1 MRDAAAWL
9 ELPENPHPTSLREA
23 TFSRK
28 REKGI
33 TPNERLFHMS
43 MHARKTSRLVGRYS
57 SVGGLSGLDLPREG
71 KRAGGKIEIA
81 HGHEVDPSFSGAS
94 EAAGK
99 DEARITRQRRSR
111 VAINA
116 QTDALEYE
124 ARRGRISA
132 AAYEAGRYVDRV
144 LEAASGRRTGRE
156 FGEADRAGFSAFA
169 LQQAL
174 VARID
179 AARKAQALKDAI
191 VKEIGPEPARVIVK
205 VIGESLSFRMIARID
220 AMAAGKNREAVSTG
234 KGRDCERA
242 ARAVAG
248 RFRDGL
254 EALAVC
260 WKRRGKPV

>member
-1 MRDAAAWL
+1 
-9 ELPENPHPTSLREA
+9 
-23 TFSRK
+23 
-28 REKGI
+28 
-33 TPNERLFHMS
+33 MS
-43 MHARKTSRLVGRYS
+43 THARKTSRLIGRYS

-81 HGHEVDPSFSGAS
+81 HGHEVDPHFAGEA

-99 DEARITRQRRSR
+99 NEARILRQRRQR

-132 AAYEAGRYVDRV
+132 AAYDAGRYVDRV
-144 LEAASGRRTGRE
+144 LEAASGRRSGRE

-179 AARKAQALKDAI
+179 AARKAGALKGAI
-191 VKEIGPEPARVIVK
+191 TKEIGPSRRGSREGDRREPVVPNDRAHRRDGGGQEQGGGFDGQDFGGQGKGLRAR
-205 VIGESLSFRMIARID
+205 S
-220 AMAAGKNREAVSTG
+220 AGRGGAVSRRAGGAGGGLGETG
-234 KGRDCERA
+234 EAGVKDDFFSRLREKA
-242 ARAVAG
+242 APRSGVG
-248 RFRDGL
+248 
-254 EALAVC
+254 
-260 WKRRGKPV
+260 

>member
-1 MRDAAAWL
+1 
-9 ELPENPHPTSLREA
+9 
-23 TFSRK
+23 
-28 REKGI
+28 
-33 TPNERLFHMS
+33 MS
-43 MHARKTSRLVGRYS
+43 THARKTSGMIGRYS

-81 HGHEVDPSFSGAS
+81 HGHEVDPHFGG

-99 DEARITRQRRSR
+99 GGDEARIARQRRSR

-132 AAYEAGRYVDRV
+132 AAYAAGRYIDAV

-156 FGEADRAGFSAFA
+156 FGEADPAGFSAFA

-174 VARID
+174 AARID
-179 AARKAQALKDAI
+179 AARRAGALKDAI
-191 VKEIGPEPARVIVK
+191 TKEIGPESARVVVK
-205 VIGESLSFRMIARID
+205 VIGEGLSFRMIARID
-220 AMAAGKNREAVSTG
+220 AMAAGKSREAAPTG
-234 KGRDCERA
+234 KGRDNERA

-248 RFRDGL
+248 NFRDGL
-254 EALAVC
+254 ERLAVC
-260 WKRRGKPV
+260 WERRGKPA

>member
-1 MRDAAAWL
+1 
-9 ELPENPHPTSLREA
+9 
-23 TFSRK
+23 
-28 REKGI
+28 
-33 TPNERLFHMS
+33 MS
-43 MHARKTSRLVGRYS
+43 THARKTSRLVGRYS
-57 SVGGLSGLDLPREG
+57 NVGGLSGLYLPREG

-81 HGHEVDPSFSGAS
+81 HGHEVDPYFGGEA

-99 DEARITRQRRSR
+99 GEARILRQRRQR

-132 AAYEAGRYVDRV
+132 AAYQAGRYVDRV

-179 AARKAQALKDAI
+179 AAREAGALKDAMAR
-191 VKEIGPEPARVIVK
+191 EIGPESARIIVK
-205 VIGESLSFRMIARID
+205 VIGESLSFRMIARVD
-220 AMAAGKNREAVSTG
+220 AMAAGKNREAAPTG
-234 KGRDCERA
+234 KGRDCERE

-248 RFRDGL
+248 KFRDGL
-254 EALAVC
+254 EALAAG
-260 WKRRGKPV
+260 WERKGKPGHRR

>member
-1 MRDAAAWL
+1 
-9 ELPENPHPTSLREA
+9 
-23 TFSRK
+23 
-28 REKGI
+28 
-33 TPNERLFHMS
+33 MS
-43 MHARKTSRLVGRYS
+43 THARKTSRLIGRYS

-81 HGHEVDPSFSGAS
+81 HGHEVDPHFAGEA

-99 DEARITRQRRSR
+99 NEARILRQRRQR

-132 AAYEAGRYVDRV
+132 AAYDAGRYVDRV
-144 LEAASGRRTGRE
+144 LEAASGRRSGRE

-179 AARKAQALKDAI
+179 AARKAGALKDAI
-191 VKEIGPEPARVIVK
+191 TKEIGPESARIIVK

-234 KGRDCERA
+234 KISEGKGRDCERE

-248 RFRDGL
+248 QFRDGL
-254 EALAVC
+254 EALAMA
-260 WKRRGKPV
+260 WERRGKPV

>member
-1 MRDAAAWL
+1 
-9 ELPENPHPTSLREA
+9 
-23 TFSRK
+23 
-28 REKGI
+28 
-33 TPNERLFHMS
+33 MS
-43 MHARKTSRLVGRYS
+43 THARKTSRLIGRYS

-81 HGHEVDPSFSGAS
+81 HGHEVDPYFGGES
-94 EAAGK
+94 EATGK
-99 DEARITRQRRSR
+99 GEARVARQRRSR

-132 AAYEAGRYVDRV
+132 AAYQAGRYVDRL

-179 AARKAQALKDAI
+179 AARRAGALKDAMAQRDRAG
-191 VKEIGPEPARVIVK
+191 VGADHRQGDRRGAELSDNRPDRRDGGGEEQGGGCDGEGERLRTRGAGSGGK
-205 VIGESLSFRMIARID
+205 VSRRAG
-220 AMAAGKNREAVSTG
+220 AAGGALGEAGEAGV
-234 KGRDCERA
+234 RRRA
-242 ARAVAG
+242 RGSGCAG
-248 RFRDGL
+248 G
-254 EALAVC
+254 
-260 WKRRGKPV
+260 

>member
-1 MRDAAAWL
+1 
-9 ELPENPHPTSLREA
+9 
-23 TFSRK
+23 
-28 REKGI
+28 
-33 TPNERLFHMS
+33 MS
-43 MHARKTSRLVGRYS
+43 THARKTSRLVGRYS
-57 SVGGLSGLDLPREG
+57 NVGGLSGLDLPREG
-71 KRAGGKIEIA
+71 KRAGGKILIA
-81 HGHEVDPSFSGAS
+81 HGHEVDPCCGG
-94 EAAGK
+94 EAESRQG
-99 DEARITRQRRSR
+99 EARIARPRRQR

-132 AAYEAGRYVDRV
+132 AAYQAGRYVDRV

-179 AARKAQALKDAI
+179 AARKAGALKDAMA
-191 VKEIGPEPARVIVK
+191 KEIGPESARIIVK

-220 AMAAGKNREAVSTG
+220 AMAAGKNREAAPTG
-234 KGRDCERA
+234 KGRDCERE

-248 RFRDGL
+248 KFRDGL

-260 WKRRGKPV
+260 WERKGKPV

>member
-1 MRDAAAWL
+1 MRL
-9 ELPENPHPTSLREA
+9 GRFLLPFTGEGFAL
-23 TFSRK
+23 
-28 REKGI
+28 

-43 MHARKTSRLVGRYS
+43 THARKTSRLVGRYS
-57 SVGGLSGLDLPREG
+57 NVGGLSGLDLPREG

-81 HGHEVDPSFSGAS
+81 HGHEVDPCCSG
-94 EAAGK
+94 EAESRQG
-99 DEARITRQRRSR
+99 EARIARQRRQR

-144 LEAASGRRTGRE
+144 LEAASGHRTGRE

-179 AARKAQALKDAI
+179 AARKAGALKDAMA
-191 VKEIGPEPARVIVK
+191 KEIGPESARIIVK

-234 KGRDCERA
+234 KDSTSKGRDCERA

-248 RFRDGL
+248 KFRDGL
-254 EALAVC
+254 EQLAVC
-260 WKRRGKPV
+260 WERRGKPV

>member
-1 MRDAAAWL
+1 
-9 ELPENPHPTSLREA
+9 
-23 TFSRK
+23 
-28 REKGI
+28 
-33 TPNERLFHMS
+33 MS
-43 MHARKTSRLVGRYS
+43 THARKTSRLVGRYS
-57 SVGGLSGLDLPREG
+57 NVGGLFGLDLPREG
-71 KRAGGKIEIA
+71 KRAGGKILIA
-81 HGHEVDPSFSGAS
+81 HGHEVDPYSGG
-94 EAAGK
+94 ETAG
-99 DEARITRQRRSR
+99 DGGARVARQRRQR

-132 AAYEAGRYVDRV
+132 AAYDAGRYVDRV

-179 AARKAQALKDAI
+179 AAREAGALKDAMAR
-191 VKEIGPEPARVIVK
+191 EIGPESARIIVK
-205 VIGESLSFRMIARID
+205 VICESLSFRMIARID

-242 ARAVAG
+242 ARVVAG
-248 RFRDGL
+248 KFRDGL
-254 EALAVC
+254 EALAMA
-260 WKRRGKPV
+260 WEKRGKPV

>member
-1 MRDAAAWL
+1 
-9 ELPENPHPTSLREA
+9 
-23 TFSRK
+23 
-28 REKGI
+28 
-33 TPNERLFHMS
+33 MS
-43 MHARKTSRLVGRYS
+43 THVRKTSRLIGRYS

-81 HGHEVDPSFSGAS
+81 HGHEVDPYFGGEAEAVGQGDARLGA
-94 EAAGK
+94 
-99 DEARITRQRRSR
+99 ARILRQRRQR

-132 AAYEAGRYVDRV
+132 AAYGAGRYVDRV

-174 VARID
+174 VAKID
-179 AARKAQALKDAI
+179 AARKAGALKDAMA
-191 VKEIGPEPARVIVK
+191 KEIGAAAARIVVK
-205 VIGESLSFRMIARID
+205 VIGESLSFRMIARLD
-220 AMAAGKNREAVSTG
+220 AMAAGKNREAVATG
-234 KGRDCERA
+234 KGRDNERA

-248 RFRDGL
+248 KFRDGL
-254 EALAVC
+254 EQLAMA
-260 WKRRGKPV
+260 WEQRGKPV

>member
-1 MRDAAAWL
+1 
-9 ELPENPHPTSLREA
+9 
-23 TFSRK
+23 
-28 REKGI
+28 
-33 TPNERLFHMS
+33 MS
-43 MHARKTSRLVGRYS
+43 THARKTSRLIGRYS

-81 HGHEVDPSFSGAS
+81 HGHEVDPYFGGES
-94 EAAGK
+94 EATGK
-99 DEARITRQRRSR
+99 GEARVARQRRSR

-132 AAYEAGRYVDRV
+132 AAYQAGRYVDRL

-179 AARKAQALKDAI
+179 AARRAGALKDAMAN
-191 VKEIGPEPARVIVK
+191 EIGPELARIIVK
-205 VIGESLSFRMIARID
+205 VIGDGLSFRIIARID
-220 AMAAGKNREAVSTG
+220 AMAAGKNREGAATG
-234 KGRDCERA
+234 KGRDCERE

-248 RFRDGL
+248 KFRDGL
-254 EALAVC
+254 ERLAAR
-260 WKRRGKPV
+260 WERRGKPA

>member
-1 MRDAAAWL
+1 
-9 ELPENPHPTSLREA
+9 
-23 TFSRK
+23 
-28 REKGI
+28 
-33 TPNERLFHMS
+33 MS
-43 MHARKTSRLVGRYS
+43 THARKTSRLVGRYS
-57 SVGGLSGLDLPREG
+57 SVGGLEGLDLPREG
-71 KRAGGKIEIA
+71 KRAGGKILIA
-81 HGHEVDPSFSGAS
+81 HGHEVDPDFSV

-99 DEARITRQRRSR
+99 GEARITRQRRSR

-179 AARKAQALKDAI
+179 AARKAGRLKDAMAD
-191 VKEIGPEPARVIVK
+191 EIGPESARIIVK
-205 VIGESLSFRMIARID
+205 VIGESLSFRMIARVD

-234 KGRDCERA
+234 KGRDCERE

-248 RFRDGL
+248 KFRDGL
-254 EALAVC
+254 EALAMA
-260 WKRRGKPV
+260 WERRGKPV

>member
-1 MRDAAAWL
+1 MRAAATWL
-9 ELPENPHPTSLREA
+9 DLPKDPHPTPLRGA

-28 REKGI
+28 REKVSPP
-33 TPNERLFHMS
+33 TNERLFHMS
-43 MHARKTSRLVGRYS
+43 THARKTSRLVGRYS
-57 SVGGLSGLDLPREG
+57 NVAGLSGLDLPREG

-81 HGHEVDPSFSGAS
+81 HGHEVDPYFGGEA

-99 DEARITRQRRSR
+99 GEARILRQRRQR

-132 AAYEAGRYVDRV
+132 AAYQAGRYVDRV

-174 VARID
+174 AARID
-179 AARKAQALKDAI
+179 AARKAGALKDAMAD
-191 VKEIGPEPARVIVK
+191 EIGPESARIIVK

-220 AMAAGKNREAVSTG
+220 AMAAGKNREAAPTG

-242 ARAVAG
+242 ARAVG
-248 RFRDGL
+248 WER
-254 EALAVC
+254 
-260 WKRRGKPV
+260 KGKPG

>member
-1 MRDAAAWL
+1 
-9 ELPENPHPTSLREA
+9 
-23 TFSRK
+23 
-28 REKGI
+28 
-33 TPNERLFHMS
+33 MS

-57 SVGGLSGLDLPREG
+57 NVGGLSGLDLPREG
-71 KRAGGKIEIA
+71 KRAGGKILIA
-81 HGHEVDPSFSGAS
+81 HGHEVDPSGFEA

-99 DEARITRQRRSR
+99 GDARIARQRRQR

-144 LEAASGRRTGRE
+144 LEAASGHRTGRE

-179 AARKAQALKDAI
+179 AARNAGALKDAMAR
-191 VKEIGPEPARVIVK
+191 EIGPRAARIIVK
-205 VIGESLSFRMIARID
+205 VIGESLSFRMIARVD
-220 AMAAGKNREAVSTG
+220 AMAAGKNREAAPTG
-234 KGRDCERA
+234 KGRDCERE

-248 RFRDGL
+248 KFRDGL
-254 EALAVC
+254 EALAVA
-260 WKRRGKPV
+260 WERRGKPV